1 MSLIWFK
8 ARLPAEVAAPAA
20 GMPARADTPP
30 VAREA
35 GQMST
40 APAQDADKALQFN
53 KTSPAVVSMPALRL
67 CDGS

>member
-1 MSLIWFK
+1 
-8 ARLPAEVAAPAA
+8 
-20 GMPARADTPP
+20 MPARADTPP

-53 KTSPAVVSMPALRL
+53 KTSPAVGSMPALGL